1 MKKRVVSATGSAA
14 GEATAGAVGGA
25 RASGTGTASG
35 AGDATGVGDISVRGF
50 DAVATVRQDARADAL
65 RDHSSSG
72 GKAERATAKEVRNKV
87 LSLEKEVR
95 ATTRGSEEDIAAEI
109 QARLPRGMR
118 RGSSQILKIMR
129 SARRASKAD

>member
-14 GEATAGAVGGA
+14 GKATCDGVGGA
-25 RASGTGTASG
+25 RASGTGS
-35 AGDATGVGDISVRGF
+35 ATGSASVTGVRDISVRGF
-50 DAVATVRQDARADAL
+50 DAVETVRREARADAL
-65 RDHSSSG
+65 RENSSRG
-72 GKAERATAKEVRNKV
+72 GKSERKMAKEVRDKV
-87 LSLEKEVR
+87 LSLEKEVK

-109 QARLPRGMR
+109 RVRLPRGMR